1 MNHPICFHCT
11 HSRLKSLATQLGL
24 AMLLALGAGHLQA
37 RTLFIDLNNAEP
49 EINAIKKGVGGK
61 AEEVVVVPS
70 YERISKKERLGVLKA
85 QRNLDKYTEEAQECA
100 VSVKKA
106 KRCNDVY
113 ERIREAEVRRE
124 NYARAYS
131 TEDLAQEITALA
143 ARHAN
148 RPFEMVVISGH
159 HEHGFYL
166 GELAKISAARL
177 TEVVQGLPTLF
188 TPVRTLLMLGCSTG
202 TKENFENVLSPMFPT
217 VQVIVAAED
226 NAPLRDEPRNILF
239 VRRVMDH
246 RQTLVTASNP
256 KEIETVYG
264 NLLAKNWP
272 VSILWRQKLVF
283 FKDSTEWVST
293 PVSAARL

>member
-1 MNHPICFHCT
+1 MNYLF
-11 HSRLKSLATQLGL
+11 RLHHVSANLRGLGPRLAL
-24 AMLLALGAGHLQA
+24 AMFIALGAGNLQA

-49 EINAIKKGVGGK
+49 EINAIKKGVGGV

-85 QRNLDKYTEEAQECA
+85 QRNLDKFTEEAQECA
-100 VSVKKA
+100 VNIKKA
-106 KRCNDVY
+106 KTCNDVY

-124 NYARAYS
+124 SYARAYS
-131 TEDLAQEITALA
+131 TEDLEQEITAVA

-148 RPFEMVVISGH
+148 LPFDMVVISGH
-159 HEHGFYL
+159 HEHGFYM
-166 GELAKISAARL
+166 GELAKISAVRM
-177 TEVVQGLPTLF
+177 TEVVRGLPNLF

-202 TKENFENVLSPMFPT
+202 TKENFETVLSPMFPK

-226 NAPLRDEPRNILF
+226 NAPLRDEPRNISF

-246 RQTLVTASNP
+246 RQTLVTARNP

-283 FKDSTEWVST
+283 FKDSTEWMSA
-293 PVSAARL
+293 PVRAAAL